1 MSLHIHFPKQKFA
14 YLNFREDH
22 MRQKRQNMGGKISNG
37 QANSNSDE
45 MIQEASMDGVE
56 VSDASAMNE
65 QVLRPKKVF
74 VTLEQVLA
82 NFN

>member
-1 MSLHIHFPKQKFA
+1 
-14 YLNFREDH
+14 

-56 VSDASAMNE
+56 VSDASAINE
-65 QVLRPKKVF
+65 
-74 VTLEQVLA
+74 
-82 NFN
+82 

>member
-1 MSLHIHFPKQKFA
+1 
-14 YLNFREDH
+14 

-56 VSDASAMNE
+56 VSEASAMNE
-65 QVLRPKKVF
+65 QALRPKKVF

>member
-1 MSLHIHFPKQKFA
+1 MI
-14 YLNFREDH
+14 
-22 MRQKRQNMGGKISNG
+22 G
-37 QANSNSDE
+37 DE
-45 MIQEASMDGVE
+45 VSEAS
-56 VSDASAMNE
+56 AINE

>member
-1 MSLHIHFPKQKFA
+1 
-14 YLNFREDH
+14 
-22 MRQKRQNMGGKISNG
+22 
-37 QANSNSDE
+37 
-45 MIQEASMDGVE
+45 MDGVE
-56 VSDASAMNE
+56 VSESSATNE